1 MYSVLYTM
9 LRDVLC
15 TLHSTERCTLTLQS
29 TLSSPASAMGRTAHC
44 WVYKAAQS
52 VSSLTDNQRTVVQQ
66 QYGKGRLTQADVE

>member
-1 MYSVLYTM
+1 MHPVLYTI
-9 LRDVLC
+9 LRDAPC
-15 TLHSTERCTLTLQS
+15 TLHS